1 MQEHNRSYN
10 ATQRRHMLSYD
21 ELEQPMSP
29 REATSLMGK
38 LKQLRPAFRQ
48 LNKYIERAFPNTAD
62 DIAHRLIAITP
73 RVLTISYVVL
83 VLGVI
88 ASQLRLIWQDGY
100 MWGIATLAVAM
111 VGVFLWIASSAI
123 LVLPD
128 MSEETR
134 AALRRTMWLQSSA
147 LVVAIGTFLYF
158 LGMVMAWW

>member
-1 MQEHNRSYN
+1 
-10 ATQRRHMLSYD
+10 MLSYD

-48 LNKYIERAFPNTAD
+48 LNKYIERSFPNTAD

-128 MSEETR
+128 MSDETR

-147 LVVAIGTFLYF
+147 LVVALGTFLYF